1 MIPAPAISLRQHAT
15 LVDWIEHHA
24 KHRPDAEAL
33 CFIGQRNDVNGAT
46 NDLRLTYADLSERVR
61 CCAASLQRHARPGD
75 SALILFPS
83 GIDYVVAL
91 LACFYAGVTGVPVNL
106 PGAARVKRVLPKLG
120 DITRDCRP
128 ALLISNSQVAAAS
141 GSDLQ
146 VFADEHELRLL
157 QLEDMQEDDSQR
169 WQRPQLDGA
178 ALAFLQYTSGS
189 TGQPKGVINRHGP
202 LLHNLEFL
210 GRLTAVNTRTA
221 SDTVIASWLPL
232 FHDLGLI
239 MGILLPLAYGGRAV
253 YMAPMAFAADPLR
266 WLELATRERATALPC
281 PSFALRLCAD
291 EARTAPQRML
301 AIDLKQVTC
310 LMPAAEPVLPAQVES
325 FYAIFGAHGLQRDAI
340 KPAYGLAEATLLVSA
355 HVDRH
360 NPYFIDV
367 DKAKLERGHAVVS
380 AVHDEHIAAG
390 LRRYTSNGND
400 FGGQDVRIVDAES
413 HVDLGEDQVGEIWIN
428 GPAVAGGYWNKPEL
442 NRDIFA
448 ACIASININE
458 EDCKPYLRTGDMG
471 FMHQGHLFVTGR
483 LKDMLLFRG
492 QCHYPNDI
500 EATSGRSHEAAVPES
515 GAAFSVTPGDEDAEC
530 LVIVQEILKQTGVDY
545 QHIVNTIR
553 ASVAEEHQLS
563 SHAIVLI
570 RKGTLPRTT
579 SGKVRRAAVRQAYLD
594 GSLPVLHQHVLDT
607 QQAQQISRDIS
618 LLDTLRPL
626 SLAQRHLHLRTW
638 LANETAAILGT
649 VAARAIHP
657 EASLFN
663 YGLDSMSAAR
673 LVSTAANACGL
684 TLPDS
689 LIFDHPSLMQ
699 LAAWLQIA
707 MLDQAGLPPAA
718 DAISSSHSA
727 SIHSTSA
734 PDADKG
740 VAAPVSTDREAI
752 AVIGMAFR
760 LPGQDGQDASDD
772 AAFWDMLEQ
781 GGCAIRPAPSERFR
795 TREDIPGFGAYL
807 NHVDQFDAAFFGMSP
822 REAMNTDPQQ
832 RLLLEVA
839 WHALEDAG
847 QRPAAL
853 RGSDTGVFVGI
864 GTGDYG
870 HLPFISGEP
879 SHFDAYWGTGT
890 SFAAACGR
898 LSFSF
903 GWEGPSMAVDTACS
917 ASHSALHL
925 AVQSLRARESGLS
938 LAAGVK
944 LQLLPEVDLVLHK
957 AGMLAADGRCK
968 TLDARA
974 DGYVRGEGCVVLV
987 LKRLSDALADGDA
1000 VRAVIRDTT
1009 VRQDG
1014 AGSSLSAP
1022 NGAAQQR
1029 LLTLA
1034 LKKAGLTPADID
1046 YIELHGTGTRL
1057 GDPIEYQSVADV
1069 FRGRAIDDPLWLG
1082 SVKTNIGHLEAA
1094 AGAAGL
1100 VKTILAIEHGKLPPA
1115 VELHEVNPLIDLDI
1129 IPARVPAQTINW
1141 PMRQALRRAGVT
1153 SYGFAGTIAH
1163 VLLEQAPVLAA
1174 VTTSSVIS
1182 EPTQITTPQL
1192 FLLSARSAESLRM
1205 LASSHVANLP
1215 ACDDLPA
1222 LARGMAR
1229 QREHHGMRVAVLAS
1243 SREELAT
1250 GLQQLSASRHAVT
1263 EAARNPRIGFLFTG
1277 QGSQYSGMARDLYA
1291 QQPDFRQ
1298 ALDAA
1303 DAAMARDLGMSVVA
1317 LMHDDSY
1324 NERLQQTAFAQPA
1337 LFALGYALAK
1347 MWQAFGVQPDIILG
1361 HSIGEFAGMVI
1372 AGALTL
1378 EQAASLIIRRGAL
1391 MQALPSGGAMLA
1403 ARATPEQALAV
1414 LAELK
1419 AVKTGQADDIAIAAF
1434 NGPQDVVF
1442 SGSAAAIDAVQALLT
1457 ARQLHARA
1465 LQVSHAFHSPL
1476 LDPMLSAWE
1485 SACAKQL
1492 MQVPRIAVCS
1502 SLTAELLEQAPDAAY
1517 WRNHAR
1523 QPVRFDDALKRVASA
1538 CDILLEIGPNAI
1550 LSAVSQRN
1558 QAAQQWPQAVTCLAS
1573 LRRGGSD
1580 LVAIGDACAA
1590 LYIAGQD
1597 FDWAHVFSGKLPSPR
1612 SLPRY
1617 PFERQSYWLDYD
1629 DDAPHQ
1635 SLQMQPQPERAAARP
1650 VDLYTMQWEHFTL
1663 TENATHAPRYFLLG
1677 GNIADTSTFAAEL
1690 QATGADIYLLTAGEW
1705 PVAATQLQDT
1715 DVVIY
1720 LDGWRTQTAHAALS
1734 ADQSG
1739 WQLTEFVKV
1748 LQSLEKK
1755 PRILLPTKAGQAIA
1769 GTPGDPSQATLW
1781 GAARALALEY
1791 AGPRWL
1797 MADSDVGLTPLVSA
1811 LPALLTLFGSE
1822 EAVALREGRWL
1833 HPRLD
1838 RVSAPSSEK
1847 NSLPVLKQDG
1857 IYLVAGAYGAL
1868 GRHAT
1873 DWLATR
1879 GARHLVLLARHA
1891 APSGWQARLALLK
1904 AQGIR
1909 ITHIAADVA
1918 DADDMARVFV
1928 RISSM
1933 EHDTGHKLAGV
1944 FHCAGTSRFNDL
1956 ATITSED
1963 YSTVS
1968 RAKIQGA
1975 WLLHEHTVSR
1985 ALDYFVCFTSIS
1997 GIWGSRLQIPYGAA
2011 NAFQDALARLRHH
2024 QGLPALAIAWGPW
2037 GGGAGMSEVDED
2049 LLQLLRAAGIR
2060 RLAPARYLATL
2071 DHLLGGV
2078 LDGEKNIT
2086 DDGTCVA
2093 VDVDWQ
2099 QFVPLYALYN
2109 PANTFQRCL
2118 TASQASAM
2126 AVSATTDTPSALHAL
2141 DEQARQTAVH
2151 VFVIAEL
2158 ARTLR
2163 VTPAQLTPD
2172 IQLLKLG
2179 MDSILVMDFSR
2190 RCEAGLGVKCEL
2202 KAIFER
2208 NTPQGLTDYLLEQLS
2223 RQVPDSHN
2231 QLAAEQIIAD
2241 PANAN
2246 APFPLTELQHAYW
2259 IGRHSH
2265 YGLGGV
2271 ACHAY
2276 LEADAPDGL
2285 DLALLERCWNMLV
2298 ARHGA
2303 LRLVIGE
2310 DGQQRVLPHVPAYA
2324 VHTADLRDATQTA
2337 VDTHCT
2343 EWRETMSHQVM
2354 DAAQWPLFDLR
2365 ASRLPGGAVRLHIGI
2380 DMLINDA
2387 TSGQIIWEELAALYQ
2402 AKADLQ
2408 LAGLLPFQIS
2418 FRDYVLAKY
2427 THSTQRRAERESAR
2441 KFWLERIPALP
2452 SAPQLPLRAEALRQ
2466 TSPVFSRR
2474 QQQLAAPLWQSL
2486 REQAAQAGCTPA
2498 SLLIAVFAE
2507 VLAAW
2512 SAEPQFTLNLT
2523 IFDRLPWH
2531 ADVPRLLGDF
2541 TAVTLLPLDCSDALP
2556 FGQRAAAVN
2565 GTVLE
2570 HLQHRAFSA
2579 VDVMREWNRGRER
2592 QDAIAMPVVF
2602 TSQLSM
2608 SDPTKGAAPDSA
2620 LGTVVYGI
2628 SQTPQVWLD
2637 HQACELDGALMYN
2650 WDAVDALFQPGT
2662 LDAMFNAYHAILEKL
2677 ATQPQAWQQAL
2688 PNLLPPAQQ
2697 AIRAQVNASAA
2708 TIPEHCLD
2716 QLFFEQAHH
2725 TPRAI
2730 ALIAHEQQWS
2740 YAELADWSLRLT
2752 QALLQHDVK
2761 RSDRIAIVMRKGP
2774 EQVAACLG
2782 ILAAACVYVPVD
2794 ADVPAARLQAILD
2807 GSHIKLVLTQTD
2819 CLPIVQEMCA
2829 GRDVAVLDASYAAAQ
2844 VWPVNVPQVE
2854 RAVTDHAYV
2863 IYTSGSTGIPKG
2875 VLIDHRGAANTV
2887 LDINRRFDI
2896 VHTDRVLGLSSLYF
2910 DLSVYDLF
2918 GIFAVGAALVLPAA
2932 SGTRDP
2938 AHWLD
2943 LLLRHRITVW
2953 NSVPALLE
2961 LLLDEADAAGT
2972 SLVGLRQVFLSGD
2985 WIALGLPARL
2995 RAQAPQARLVAMGG
3009 ATEASIWSNWFIVP
3023 EALPAQWRSIPY
3035 GYPLANQ
3042 HYRVLDTRLRD
3053 CPDHVSGDLYIGG
3066 IGLAVAYENDP
3077 DRTDA
3082 SFIIHPVHGERLY
3095 RTGDLAR
3102 YWGDGTL
3109 EFLGRR
3115 DFQVKIA
3122 GNRIELGEIESALL
3136 SHPGV
3141 REAVADAVGPARGNK
3156 RLAAWVVPDTA
3167 DTSLY
3172 DAFDGN
3178 PALHAQRW
3186 DAVMQAARKTFE
3198 QASALSAAQQL
3209 QQGQQSQELEQF
3221 WALMDHAGQCMM
3233 RDTLLAAG
3241 LKFGLTSDLTSGDA
3255 DTDHIMR
3262 MLAPAPDL
3270 LVLAQRWLS
3279 TLDFNVPYDSE
3290 AAWNKLTPAALDFGL
3305 SRTVLQRLRSGAGQR
3320 LEVLRGHSSA
3330 LEVFYG
3336 ADDTLAPEQM
3346 TRMNPLSGLCISAL
3360 AAAIRKLAQ
3369 HQGHAVR
3376 ILEIG
3381 ARSGAAT
3388 RDLLAQLSDCP
3399 INYTLTDPARSLVE
3413 QAEQAFSA
3421 QDANPLHTIHCRVF
3435 EHERAAATQGM
3446 PEYEFDV
3453 VIAFNALHRS
3463 RNIPVLLR
3471 RLRSLLNAGGLLLAP
3486 EITRNSDFQLAT
3498 VALLEGGYT
3507 QFEDCRQVNG
3517 LALLPEDA
3525 WRLELMQAG
3534 FAATATS
3541 GIGADAG
3548 MHLLAARQTDTVLRF
3563 APRRLIEHLATLLP
3577 AYMVPQTIVELD
3589 ALPLSATGKVMRQQL
3604 PRPEMGS
3611 TRRIARNTN
3620 SDTSPP
3626 ANDLLRIWQEL
3637 LGVAD
3642 LHGDDDFFDLGG
3654 DSLIAVRLIE
3664 RVRHGMNAH
3673 VALSDLFDAS
3683 SLSAFAERV
3692 ANAAP
3697 YEDNLPPLLTDPAAR
3712 YAPFPLTD
3720 VQQAYWIGRD
3730 ESFELGGVSTH
3741 LYAEIEVEQL
3751 ALADLER
3758 GWQQVVARH
3767 DMLRAVINADGT
3779 QQVVQDLPVYSIV
3792 SHDLRQANAVEVSEW
3807 LEIAR
3812 LELSHEVFDTARWP
3826 LFTVRAAQMTDS
3838 RVRLFV
3844 SLDNLVCDG
3853 RSMRTL
3859 LAEWA
3864 QFARDPGLQLPPLT
3878 ASFRDYVMLT
3888 QQIELLPSYQRSL
3901 AYWHDKL
3908 STLAPA
3914 PALPLTQY
3922 QREDV
3927 SPPRFTRREASL
3939 TPQATQGLQAQAA
3952 AHGVTVNAILLAAYG
3967 EVLANWSAI
3976 QRFTLNLTLF
3986 NRPPVHEEIDAL
3998 VGDFTSLVLLG
4009 FDAGVTASFAE
4020 RAFSMQ
4026 RQIWADLEH
4035 MQVSAVRVLRET
4047 ARRNRRLNQVAMP
4060 VVFTSG
4066 LGLNLASDGAAEL
4079 DWLGEFVYGISQ
4091 TPQVWIDQ
4099 QVVERDGA
4107 MVFNWDSVD
4116 ALFPDGLL
4124 DDMFQA
4130 YHKLLLNLAQH
4141 SDAWQSN
4148 VVMPENRWSAAPVT
4162 AATAATSIST
4172 TASPDT
4178 APVIDDQLLRAVSSH
4193 LAALLGHDELAPQTN
4208 FFELGATSLDL
4219 IRLRQQLQAETGLAL
4234 SITEVFQ
4241 HTSIASLAA
4250 HLRSLDQSLPSEDAS
4265 NDEAGQAR
4273 KRQRLENERRRKRS
4287 QQSRA

>member
-1 MIPAPAISLRQHAT
+1 MTNTPAISLSQHPT

-24 KHRPDAEAL
+24 QHQPDAEAL
-33 CFIGQRNDVNGAT
+33 CFIGQRSDSTDTSDDV
-46 NDLRLTYADLSERVR
+46 RLTYAALSERVR
-61 CCAASLQRHARPGD
+61 RCAVSLQACTNPGD

-120 DITRDCRP
+120 DITRDCSP
-128 ALLISNSQVAAAS
+128 ALIISNQQVTEAS

-146 VFADEHELRLL
+146 AFANEHGLRLL
-157 QLEDMQEDDSQR
+157 QLEDMQGENSQT
-169 WQRPQLDGA
+169 WQRPVLNGA

-210 GRLTAVNTRTA
+210 GRLTAVDTRQA

-291 EARTAPQRML
+291 EAQTAALRLRDINL
-301 AIDLKQVTC
+301 ASVTC
-310 LMPAAEPVLPAQVES
+310 LMPAAEPVLPAQIES
-325 FYAIFGAHGLQRDAI
+325 FHATFAERGLRRTAI
-340 KPAYGLAEATLLVSA
+340 KPAYGLAEATLLVTA
-355 HVDRH
+355 HVDDH
-360 NPYFIDV
+360 HPYFIDV
-367 DKAKLERGHAVVS
+367 DKVKLERGYAVVNP
-380 AVHDEHIAAG
+380 AHNGNTDTG
-390 LRRYTSNGND
+390 MRRYTSNGND
-400 FGGQDVRIVDAES
+400 FGGQDVRIVDPGTHAA
-413 HVDLGEDQVGEIWIN
+413 LAEDQVGEIWIN

-442 NRDIFA
+442 NRDIFG
-448 ACIASININE
+448 ACITSININE

-471 FMHQGHLFVTGR
+471 FMHEGHLFVTGR

-500 EATSGRSHEAAVPES
+500 EVSSGRSHAAAVPES
-515 GAAFSVTPGDEDAEC
+515 GAAFSITLGDEQTEH
-530 LVIVQEILKQTGVDY
+530 LVIVQEVLKQAGVDY
-545 QHIVNTIR
+545 QHIVDTIR

-594 GSLPVLHQHVLDT
+594 GSLPVLHQHVLD
-607 QQAQQISRDIS
+607 AQPITEASTNTD

-626 SLAQRHLHLRTW
+626 SLAQRHQHLRNW
-638 LANETAAILGT
+638 LANEAAAILGT
-649 VAARAIHP
+649 VTARAIHP

-673 LVSTAANACGL
+673 LVASAAKSLGMS
-684 TLPDS
+684 LPDNV
-689 LIFDHPSLMQ
+689 IFDHPSLAE
-699 LAAWLQIA
+699 LAVHLQTV
-707 MLDQAGLPPAA
+707 LVTQAGLPLAA
-718 DAISSSHSA
+718 NNSSPVS
-727 SIHSTSA
+727 SA
-734 PDADKG
+734 PDRDIGKA
-740 VAAPVSTDREAI
+740 VSASTDKEAI

-760 LPGQDGQDASDD
+760 LPGQDGQDANSDET
-772 AAFWDMLEQ
+772 FWDMLEQ

-847 QRPAAL
+847 QRPATL

-925 AVQSLRARESGLS
+925 AVQSLRVRESGLS

-957 AGMLAADGRCK
+957 AGMLALDGRCK

-1000 VRAVIRDTT
+1000 IRAVIRDTT

-1029 LLTLA
+1029 LLSLA

-1069 FRGRAIDDPLWLG
+1069 FRGRDLDDPLWLG

-1115 VELHEVNPLIDLDI
+1115 VELQEVNPLIDLDI
-1129 IPARVPAQTINW
+1129 IPARVPNQTINW
-1141 PMRQALRRAGVT
+1141 PMRQSLRRAGVT

-1163 VLLEQAPVLAA
+1163 VLLEQAPVAA
-1174 VTTSSVIS
+1174 SVKPS
-1182 EPTQITTPQL
+1182 EKITAPQL

-1205 LASSHVANLP
+1205 LTLSHAKNL
-1215 ACDDLPA
+1215 AKCDDLPA

-1229 QREHHGMRVAVLAS
+1229 QREHHSMRAAVLAS
-1243 SREELAT
+1243 SREELAS
-1250 GLQQLSASRHAVT
+1250 GLQQLIAPGYTAT
-1263 EAARNPRIGFLFTG
+1263 EAMRNPRIGFLFTG
-1277 QGSQYSGMARDLYA
+1277 QGSQYSGMARELYA
-1291 QQPDFRQ
+1291 QQRDFRQ
-1298 ALDAA
+1298 ALDAV
-1303 DAAMARDLGMSVVA
+1303 DAALAADLGMSVIA
-1317 LMHDDSY
+1317 LMHDDAH

-1347 MWQAFGVQPDIILG
+1347 MWQAFGVQPSIVLG
-1361 HSIGEFAGMVI
+1361 HSIGEFAAMVI
-1372 AGALTL
+1372 AGSLTL
-1378 EQAASLIIRRGAL
+1378 EQAARLIVKRGAL
-1391 MQALPSGGAMLA
+1391 MQALPAGGAMLA
-1403 ARATPEQALAV
+1403 ARATPEHALAV
-1414 LAELK
+1414 LAGLH
-1419 AVKTGQADDIAIAAF
+1419 ADHASEIAIAAF

-1442 SGSAAAIDAVQALLT
+1442 SGSAAAIEAVQALLT
-1457 ARQLHARA
+1457 AQQLHVRA

-1476 LDPMLSAWE
+1476 LDPMLAAWE
-1485 SACAKQL
+1485 NTCAAQV
-1492 MQVPRIAVCS
+1492 MQASLIAVCS
-1502 SLTAELLEQAPDAAY
+1502 SLTGELLTQAPDASY
-1517 WRNHAR
+1517 WKNHAR
-1523 QPVRFDDALKRVASA
+1523 QPVRFDQALQNAASA
-1538 CDILLEIGPNAI
+1538 CDILLELGPNAI
-1550 LSAVSQRN
+1550 LSAVAQRN
-1558 QAAQQWPQAVTCLAS
+1558 QAAQDWPHAVNCLAS
-1573 LRRGGSD
+1573 LCRGGSD
-1580 LVAIGDACAA
+1580 LTAIGDACAA

-1597 FDWAHVFSGKLPSPR
+1597 FDWDHVFSGSLPSPR

-1629 DDAPHQ
+1629 DDAPRLP
-1635 SLQMQPQPERAAARP
+1635 LQLQPQPERAAARP
-1650 VDLYTMQWEHFTL
+1650 VDLYTMQWENFTL
-1663 TENATHAPRYFLLG
+1663 AENGTHAPRYFLLG
-1677 GNIADTSTFAAEL
+1677 GDIAHTAAFAAEL
-1690 QATGADIYLLTAGEW
+1690 KNTSANIYSLTAGEW
-1705 PVAATQLQDT
+1705 PLAATQLEDS

-1720 LDGWRTQTAHAALS
+1720 LDGWHAQAEHVTL
-1734 ADQSG
+1734 ADQQG

-1748 LQSLEKK
+1748 LQHLQKK
-1755 PRILLPTKAGQAIA
+1755 PRVLLPTNAGQAIA
-1769 GTPGDPSQATLW
+1769 GSSGNPLQASLW

-1791 AGPRWL
+1791 PGPRWL
-1797 MADSDVGLTPLVSA
+1797 MADSDAGLLPCVSA
-1811 LPALLTLFGSE
+1811 LPALLPLFGNE
-1822 EAVALREGRWL
+1822 EAVALRNGLWL
-1833 HPRLD
+1833 HPRLEP
-1838 RVSAPSSEK
+1838 VSAQTHEVAVP
-1847 NSLPVLKQDG
+1847 PALKRDG

-1873 DWLATR
+1873 DWLASR
-1879 GARHLVLLARHA
+1879 GARHLVLLARRA
-1891 APSGWQARLALLK
+1891 APAGWQARLALLK
-1904 AQGIR
+1904 AQGIQ
-1909 ITHIAADVA
+1909 ITHIDADVA
-1918 DADDMARVFV
+1918 NVDDMARVFTH
-1928 RISSM
+1928 ITSM
-1933 EHDTGHKLAGV
+1933 EQDNDLCLAGV

-1956 ATITSED
+1956 ATITNDD
-1963 YSTVS
+1963 YQAVS

-1975 WLLHEHTVSR
+1975 WLLHEHTRSR

-2011 NAFQDALARLRHH
+2011 NAYQDALARMRHH

-2071 DHLLGGV
+2071 DKLLGG
-2078 LDGEKNIT
+2078 EYIT

-2093 VDVDWQ
+2093 VDVAWQ

-2109 PANTFQRCL
+2109 PANTFERCL
-2118 TASQASAM
+2118 SASQANAI
-2126 AVSATTDTPSALHAL
+2126 AVSTTADTPSTLHAL
-2141 DEQARQTAVH
+2141 NEQARQAAVH
-2151 VFVIAEL
+2151 AFVIAEL

-2208 NTPQGLTDYLLEQLS
+2208 NTPQGLTDYLLEQLGK
-2223 RQVPDSHN
+2223 
-2231 QLAAEQIIAD
+2231 QLLDCHLQKETEQIIAD

-2276 LEADAPDGL
+2276 LEADAPKGL
-2285 DLALLERCWNMLV
+2285 DLDLLERCWNMLV

-2303 LRLVIGE
+2303 LRLVIAE
-2310 DGQQRVLPHVPAYA
+2310 DGQQRVLPKVPDYVLCVADLTDA
-2324 VHTADLRDATQTA
+2324 DQTTADA
-2337 VDTHCT
+2337 HCT
-2343 EWRETMSHQVM
+2343 TWRETMSHQVM

-2402 AKADLQ
+2402 AKADIQ
-2408 LAGLLPFQIS
+2408 LAGLLPFQIT

-2427 THSTQRRAERESAR
+2427 VHSSQRRAERESA
-2441 KFWLERIPALP
+2441 KAFWLERIPALP

-2466 TSPVFSRR
+2466 TSPTFSRR

-2486 REQAAQAGCTPA
+2486 RDQAAQAGCTPA

-2541 TAVTLLPLDCSDALP
+2541 TAVTLLPLDCSEALP
-2556 FGQRAAAVN
+2556 FGKRAAAIN

-2602 TSQLSM
+2602 TSQLGM
-2608 SDPTKGAAPDSA
+2608 NDPTKGAAPDSA
-2620 LGTVVYGI
+2620 LGNVVYGI

-2637 HQACELDGALMYN
+2637 HQACELDGALIYN

-2662 LDAMFNAYHAILEKL
+2662 LDAMFNAYHGLLEKL
-2677 ATQPQAWQQAL
+2677 ATQPRAWQQAL
-2688 PNLLPPAQQ
+2688 PALLPPSQQ
-2697 AIRAQVNASAA
+2697 AVRAQVNASAA
-2708 TIPEHCLD
+2708 AMPDRCLD
-2716 QLFFEQAHH
+2716 QLFFEQAQRS
-2725 TPRAI
+2725 PQAI
-2730 ALIAHEQQWS
+2730 AMIAHEQQCS

-2752 QALLQHDVK
+2752 NALLQHGAQ
-2761 RSDRIAIVMRKGP
+2761 RSDRIAVVMRKGP

-2782 ILAAACVYVPVD
+2782 ILAASCVYVPVD

-2807 GSHIKLVLTQTD
+2807 GSHIKLVLTQAD

-2829 GRDVAVLDASYAAAQ
+2829 SREVTVLDASRAATQ
-2844 VWPVNVPQVE
+2844 TWPATLPQVE

-2875 VLIDHRGAANTV
+2875 VLIDHRGAVNTV

-2896 VHTDRVLGLSSLYF
+2896 GHTDRVLGLSSLYF

-2918 GIFAVGAALVLPAA
+2918 GIFAAGAALVLPAA

-2943 LLLRHRITVW
+2943 LLLRHRVTVW

-2961 LLLDEADAAGT
+2961 LLLDEAEAAGA
-2972 SLVGLRQVFLSGD
+2972 SLAGLRQVFLSGD

-2995 RAQAPQARLVAMGG
+2995 RTQAPQARLVAMGG

-3023 EALPAQWRSIPY
+3023 EILPAQWRSIPY

-3042 HYRVLDTRLRD
+3042 HYRVLDARLRD

-3066 IGLAVAYENDP
+3066 AGLAVAYENDAAK
-3077 DRTDA
+3077 TAA

-3156 RLAAWVVPDTA
+3156 RLAAWVVPNTA

-3172 DAFDGN
+3172 DAFAGN
-3178 PALHAQRW
+3178 PDLHSERW
-3186 DAVMQAARKTFE
+3186 YAVE
-3198 QASALSAAQQL
+3198 QAGNQTFTQTYSTQQA
-3209 QQGQQSQELEQF
+3209 ERLEQF
-3221 WALMDHAGQCMM
+3221 WSLMDHIGLCMM

-3241 LKFGLTSDLTSGDA
+3241 VLPGGHGQILQ
-3255 DTDHIMR
+3255 

-3270 LVLAQRWLS
+3270 VVLAQRWLNS
-3279 TLDFNVPYDSE
+3279 LNLNTQYDSE
-3290 AAWNKLTPAALDFGL
+3290 AAWNNLTPAALDFGL
-3305 SRTVLQRLRSGAGQR
+3305 SRTVLQRLRSGATQR
-3320 LEVLRGHSSA
+3320 LEVLRGQASA

-3336 ADDTLAPEQM
+3336 ADDTLAPEHM
-3346 TRMNPLSGLCISAL
+3346 TRMNPLSSLCTSAL
-3360 AAAIRKLAQ
+3360 AAAIRSLAQ
-3369 HQGHAVR
+3369 HLGRPLR

-3388 RDLLAQLSDCP
+3388 RDLLARVNDCA
-3399 INYTLTDPARSLVE
+3399 IDYTLTDPARSLVE
-3413 QAEQAFSA
+3413 QAEQAFATQES
-3421 QDANPLHTIHCRVF
+3421 NPLHTIHCRVF
-3435 EHERAAATQGM
+3435 EHERSATTQGM
-3446 PEYEFDV
+3446 PEYESDLL
-3453 VIAFNALHRS
+3453 IGFNALHRS
-3463 RNIPVLLR
+3463 RNIPALLSRLR
-3471 RLRSLLNAGGLLLAP
+3471 RLLNVGGMLLAP

-3507 QFEDCRQVNG
+3507 QFEDRRKFNG
-3517 LALLPEDA
+3517 NALLAADA
-3525 WRLELMQAG
+3525 WLDELAQAG
-3534 FAATATS
+3534 FAASAAS
-3541 GIGADAG
+3541 GIDSNGG
-3548 MHLLAARQTDTVLRF
+3548 MHLLTARQTDTVLRF
-3563 APRRLIEHLATLLP
+3563 APRRLVEHLASLLP
-3577 AYMVPQTIVELD
+3577 AYMVPQTILELD

-3604 PRPEMGS
+3604 PRPEMGGS
-3611 TRRIARNTN
+3611 RR
-3620 SDTSPP
+3620 TSRHAGNDAMPA
-3626 ANDLLRIWQEL
+3626 ANDLVRIWQEL

-3692 ANAAP
+3692 AKAAP
-3697 YEDNLPPLLTDPAAR
+3697 YEDSLPPLLPDAAAR

-3741 LYAEIEVEQL
+3741 LYAEIEVEDL
-3751 ALADLER
+3751 AIADLER

-3767 DMLRAVINADGT
+3767 DMLRAVINADGM
-3779 QQVVQDLPVYSIV
+3779 QQVVQDLPAYQLA
-3792 SHDLRQANAVEVSEW
+3792 SHDLRAANASEVSEW
-3807 LEIAR
+3807 LEITR

-3838 RVRLFV
+3838 RVRLFI

-3859 LAEWA
+3859 LAEWS
-3864 QFARDPGLQLPPLT
+3864 QFARDPALQLPPLT

-3888 QQIELLPSYQRSL
+3888 QQIELLPSYQRSM

-3908 STLAPA
+3908 SILAPA
-3914 PALPLTQY
+3914 PALPLTHY
-3922 QREDV
+3922 APEDV
-3927 SPPRFTRREASL
+3927 SPPHFTRREASL
-3939 TPQATQGLQAQAA
+3939 TPQDTQALQAQAA
-3952 AHGVTVNAILLAAYG
+3952 AHGVTVNAVLLAAYG

-3976 QRFTLNLTLF
+3976 SRFTLNLTLF

-4009 FDAGVTASFAE
+4009 FDAGVTANFAE

-4035 MQVSAVRVLRET
+4035 MQVSAVRVLREA

-4066 LGLNLASDGAAEL
+4066 LGVASDGAAEL

-4099 QVVERDGA
+4099 QVVERDGL

-4116 ALFPDGLL
+4116 ALFPEGLL

-4130 YHKLLLNLAQH
+4130 YHGLLLNLAQNG
-4141 SDAWQSN
+4141 SAWQN
-4148 VVMPENRWSAAPVT
+4148 RVVMPVNRWPASPLKSV
-4162 AATAATSIST
+4162 SDIST
-4172 TASPDT
+4172 ATLPDNSP
-4178 APVIDDQLLRAVSSH
+4178 VVDDKLLRMVNSR
-4193 LAALLGHDELAPQTN
+4193 LAALLGHHELAPQTN

-4219 IRLRQQLQAETGLAL
+4219 IRLRQQLQVDSGLVL

-4241 HTSIASLAA
+4241 HTSIAALAA
-4250 HLRSLDQSLPSEDAS
+4250 HLRSRHQSMVSEDISS
-4265 NDEAGQAR
+4265 NEIGQAR
-4273 KRQRLENERRRKRS
+4273 KRQRLDNDRRRKRG
-4287 QQSRA
+4287 QQSKA